1 MTRFLYNLF
10 IRLYP
15 QILKPVSLFN
25 GKAKQWIEGR
35 KQQQNLPSP
44 FTVNDKIIW
53 FHAASVGEFEQG
65 LPVMKALKK
74 EYPQHKMLLTFF
86 SPSGFEAKKNIPFAD
101 LVLYL
106 PMDSKKNANDF
117 IAKYNPALAVFIK
130 YEFWFYYL
138 HELKRNNIP
147 VLLISAVF
155 RKDQPFFKP
164 YGDFFRKM
172 LHYYRQVFVQ
182 DEHSASLLH
191 ELNIQNIQISGDTRF
206 DRVLEIASSYE
217 PIAALENILHDKKV
231 IVAGSTWLED
241 DEIVSSYAKTRNDIV
256 FVIAPHDID
265 EKRLN
270 ECKQNYPTPIL
281 FSDLQHYNDHQTIII
296 NNVGMLS
303 RLYHYGD
310 ITYVGGGFTKD
321 GIHNTLEAAV
331 HFKPVLF
338 GPEYSK
344 YNEAKQ
350 LIVVNGAISVKD
362 KEKLE
367 KILNELFANETQR
380 KEMGNKAGEFVKNNT
395 GATQKIIN
403 YIQENRLLTN

>member
-1 MTRFLYNLF
+1 MVRFLYNVF

-35 KQQQNLPSP
+35 KFQRNSPSP
-44 FTVNDKIIW
+44 FTANDKVIW

-65 LPVMKALKK
+65 LPVMKALKQQ
-74 EYPQHKMLLTFF
+74 YPSHKMLLTFF
-86 SPSGFEAKKNIPFAD
+86 SPSGFEAKKNTPFAD

-106 PMDSKKNANDF
+106 PMDSKKNAHQF
-117 IAKYNPALAVFIK
+117 ISKYKPVLAAFIK

-138 HELKRNNIP
+138 RELKRNDIP

-172 LHYYRQVFVQ
+172 LHYYEQVFVQ
-182 DEHSASLLH
+182 DENSASLLG
-191 ELNIQNIQISGDTRF
+191 ELNIKNFQISGDTRF
-206 DRVLEIASSYE
+206 DRVAEIAQLFQ
-217 PIAALENILHDKKV
+217 PIEALNNSLQNKKV

-241 DEIVSSYAKTRNDIV
+241 DEILSEYAKSKKDIL
-256 FVIAPHDID
+256 FIIAPHDID

-270 ECKQNYPTPIL
+270 ECTAIYPSPIL
-281 FSDLQHYNDHQTIII
+281 FSDLKNYKDQQTIII

-310 ITYVGGGFTKD
+310 VTYVGGGFTKD

-331 HFKPVLF
+331 HFKPVVF

-350 LIVVNGAISVKD
+350 LIAVKGAASIKNQQQLIIV
-362 KEKLE
+362 
-367 KILNELFANETQR
+367 LNELFDNDMKR
-380 KEMGNKAGEFVKNNT
+380 KEMGMNAGEFVKDNT
-395 GATQKIIN
+395 GAKQKIIN